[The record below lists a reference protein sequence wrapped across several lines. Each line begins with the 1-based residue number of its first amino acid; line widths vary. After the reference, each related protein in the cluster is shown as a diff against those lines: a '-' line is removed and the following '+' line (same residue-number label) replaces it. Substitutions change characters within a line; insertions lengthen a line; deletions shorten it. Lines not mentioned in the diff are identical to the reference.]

1 MEDGMPQPQLK
12 NSRAIV
18 TGASSGIGEGIAR
31 AFAAVGASVIVNYRS
46 GEDAARYIVGEI
58 RENGGRAEAVQAD
71 VSTPEGCGKLFEA
84 ADEQFGGVDI
94 LVANAGI
101 QRDAAFTELSL
112 DDWRKVIDVNL
123 TGQFI
128 CAGGGAALSP
138 AGSRPESL
146 AGTRKD
152 HLHELGA
159 SGHSLGGP
167 RKLRHRQRRRE
178 NADGDD
184 GARAFLREDPRQRPR
199 TRGDQDGHQP

>member
-1 MEDGMPQPQLK
+1 MPQPQLK

-31 AFAAVGASVIVNYRS
+31 AFAAAGASVIVNYRS

-128 CAGGGAALSP
+128 CAQEAVRRFRRQGLDQNRSP
-138 AGSRPESL
+138 ALGSRPIDFRRL
-146 AGTRKD
+146 A
-152 HLHELGA
+152 
-159 SGHSLGGP
+159 
-167 RKLRHRQRRRE
+167 
-178 NADGDD
+178 
-184 GARAFLREDPRQRPR
+184 
-199 TRGDQDGHQP
+199 